1 MKPLALPLWQ
11 RRSAG
16 PAAIAAVFIAM
27 LIWTWQTWADLLVD
41 YGVQL
46 YVPWQLTQGKVLYRD
61 IAHYTGPLSIYY
73 CALAMRIFGTNL
85 RVVEFANLPILIGT
99 VAAIYYLA
107 NRLSG
112 RLCATICGIS
122 FLILFAFAHLT
133 IAGNYNYVCPYEYE
147 YTHAT
152 LLGLIC
158 LIFLARLI
166 RTGRMISAAIA
177 GFLTGLI
184 FLTRTEFFVAIIG
197 ATAIGML
204 LLATTM
210 RLARVATACA
220 IFVVA
225 GLIPPVIS
233 AALLH
238 LAMPWSTA
246 IHGVLGMWPAIL
258 RGNVASQ
265 HFYQHSIG
273 LDDLNKSLF
282 LLAVWCGIYA
292 IALAGFF
299 IWAALTKSKP
309 VLPQLIA
316 AFLAGILFAGWRWQQ
331 HDWISLFRP
340 LPVIAACVIV
350 ISIHQFWRRRHQPE
364 ARSTA
369 ALAAMLA
376 FFALLLLG
384 KVFLYARIIHYGCWL
399 AMPAAMILLI
409 ALFGWIPEFLRRRCA
424 GHAICFT
431 GISGAWIVVLFVYL
445 AMTGAAMK
453 TLTVP
458 TDSGPDRFW
467 ADATRGNIVNSA
479 ILAAQQIPAGKTLDC
494 FPEGIMIN
502 YLARRQ
508 TAGPYVNFNPPDLL
522 LFGED
527 RMLDA
532 IRKTQPD
539 YIFLVHKDTS
549 EFGERFFGVN
559 YGQKLYAWIVQ
570 NYQEQPLPML
580 DLGAEPL
587 RNSQFGIRLLIPR
600 TPPDQRRL
608 TYGPGTAPAL
618 HSSAAASISSAE

>member
-41 YGVQL
+41 FGVQL

-73 CALAMRIFGTNL
+73 CALAMRFFGTNL
-85 RVVEFANLPILIGT
+85 RAVEFANLPILIGI
-99 VAAIYYLA
+99 VVVIYYLT
-107 NRLSG
+107 NRLGG
-112 RLCATICGIS
+112 RLCATISGIS
-122 FLILFAFAHLT
+122 FIILFAFAHLT

-152 LLGLIC
+152 LLALIC

-166 RTGRMISAAIA
+166 RTGRMTNAAIA
-177 GFLTGLI
+177 GFLTGMI

-197 ATAIGML
+197 AAMIGVL
-204 LLATTM
+204 LLVATT
-210 RLARVATACA
+210 RPARVATACA
-220 IFVVA
+220 TFIIA
-225 GLIPPVIS
+225 GLIPPLLS

-246 IHGVLGMWPAIL
+246 IHGVLGMWPAIFS
-258 RGNVASQ
+258 GHVASQ
-265 HFYQHSIG
+265 HFYQHSMG

-282 LLAVWCGIYA
+282 LLAVWCGFYA
-292 IALAGFF
+292 ITVVGFL
-299 IWAALTKSKP
+299 IWAAFTKSKP
-309 VLPQLIA
+309 LLPQLIA
-316 AFLAGILFAGWRWQQ
+316 AFLAGILFAGWRWKE
-331 HDWISLFRP
+331 HDWMSLFRP
-340 LPVIAACVIV
+340 LPVVAACVIAV
-350 ISIHQFWRRRHQPE
+350 SIHQFWRRRHQPE

-376 FFALLLLG
+376 FFSLLLLG
-384 KVFLYARIIHYGCWL
+384 KVFLYARIIHYGNWL
-399 AMPAAMILLI
+399 AMPATIILLI
-409 ALFGWIPEFLRRRCA
+409 AIFGSIPAFLRRRCA
-424 GHAICFT
+424 GHAIYLT
-431 GISGAWIVVLFVYL
+431 GIGGVWIVVLLVYL

-453 TLTVP
+453 LLTVP
-458 TDSGPDRFW
+458 IGIGPDRFW
-467 ADATRGNIVNSA
+467 ADATRANIVNNA
-479 ILAAQQIPAGKTLDC
+479 ILAAGQIPANKTLDC

-502 YLARRQ
+502 YLAHRQ
-508 TAGPYVNFNPPDLL
+508 TAGPYVNYNPPDLL

-527 RMLDA
+527 QMLESL
-532 IRKTQPD
+532 RKTPPD

-559 YGQKLYAWIVQ
+559 YGQKLYVWIVQ

-608 TYGPGTAPAL
+608 TYGPGEDG
-618 HSSAAASISSAE
+618 SIIASLTSLRG